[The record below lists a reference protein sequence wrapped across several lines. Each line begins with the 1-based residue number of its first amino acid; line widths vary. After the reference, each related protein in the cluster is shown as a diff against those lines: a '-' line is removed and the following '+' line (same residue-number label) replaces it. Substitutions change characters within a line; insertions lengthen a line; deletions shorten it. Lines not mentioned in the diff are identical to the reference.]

1 MELLKDIMMNIY
13 LNMYSYTCYVII
25 GIVLYIIINF
35 LAWKLNF
42 NIAVLKVVV
51 ILLALF
57 LPICSCI
64 SITFLLYKRII
75 KDEKFVLAIYLL
87 SIFFNISGFL
97 LIYLY
102 FGIVVLS
109 IYVLILAFILIIL
122 YIILSKIEKKQNN
135 ISDCNDE
142 KYKNITNLYYIS
154 NFVFIHFISIVIA
167 SVINAVFKN
176 VQYIDVAGTNKNLP
190 IFIFNNIVLNYFC
203 IPNDILKMS
212 QYMYVGYSVSFIIPM
227 IYIATIMNLP
237 DFILIITRFKY
248 KLFYYIATLLT
259 GIVTSIVFYI
269 FDSNDMISKT
279 SINYNDN
286 MYKWASILNVNPGN
300 YIRIISIIIY
310 ILLLLYYSQKKGELK
325 L

>member
-1 MELLKDIMMNIY
+1 MELLKDIMINIY

-25 GIVLYIIINF
+25 GIVLYIIIYF

-42 NIAVLKVVV
+42 NIAVLKVV
-51 ILLALF
+51 ITLLALF

-75 KDEKFVLAIYLL
+75 KDEKFVLVIYLI

-97 LIYLY
+97 FIYLY
-102 FGIVVLS
+102 FGSMVFSV
-109 IYVLILAFILIIL
+109 YVLVLALILIIL
-122 YIILSKIEKKQNN
+122 YKVLSIVEKSKNRP
-135 ISDCNDE
+135 SKCNDE
-142 KYKNITNLYYIS
+142 MYKSISNLYYIS
-154 NFVFIHFISIVIA
+154 NFIFMVIM
-167 SVINAVFKN
+167 SVINAVFIN
-176 VQYIDVAGTNKNLP
+176 VQYIDVAGTNINLS
-190 IFIFNNIVLNYFC
+190 IFMFNNIVLNYFC

-212 QYMYVGYSVSFIIPM
+212 QYMYIGYSVSLIIPV

-237 DFILIITRFKY
+237 DFLLIITQFKC
-248 KLFYYIATLLT
+248 KLFYFIATLLT
-259 GIVTSIVFYI
+259 SIVIGIVFYI

-279 SINYNDN
+279 SICYNDN
-286 MYKWASILNVNPGN
+286 LCKWASILNVNPGN